1 MKFTKFATTC
11 ALALG
16 VMSSTALAET
26 TLKLATVAPLS
37 SPWGQWAQGVAKKI
51 EEESGGEMKI
61 EVIGDA
67 QLGDEQTIL
76 RQGMKGRV
84 DLVLVSN
91 IPLSLIGQEMDLVS
105 SPFLYDSVEQG
116 SCVAFNHLSEIL
128 GPSLREARLE
138 PLTWMEVGNYI
149 VFSKDEARTP
159 SALEGRKVRVAATTA
174 DELFAR
180 KIGAVGVPM
189 GTSDTIPA
197 LQTGNVEAAFLP
209 GVFGIAIGTHK
220 VAPNVTVS
228 NHTRLIG
235 TVAVSQRSYNKLSDQ
250 EKEWLSA
257 FTEGGAALSAAVLG
271 AEGALLGKLEG
282 AGLSVARLSDE
293 EAAEWRASADGL
305 REELAEQLG
314 PKAVS
319 ILEQINAAKVACGS

>member
-1 MKFTKFATTC
+1 MKLTKIASTC

-16 VMSSTALAET
+16 VMSSAALAET

-37 SPWGQWAQGVAKKI
+37 SPWGQWAQGVAQKI
-51 EEESGGEMKI
+51 EEVSGGEMKI

-105 SPFLYDSVEQG
+105 SPFLYDSIEQG

-235 TVAVSQRSYNKLSDQ
+235 TVAVSQRSFNKLSDQ

-282 AGLSVARLSDE
+282 AGLPVARLSDE

-319 ILEQINAAKVACGS
+319 ILAQINEAKAACGS

>member
-1 MKFTKFATTC
+1 MKLKSIATGI
-11 ALALG
+11 ALAAGLTG
-16 VMSSTALAET
+16 AAAQAET

-37 SPWGQWAQGVAKKI
+37 SPWGQWAQGVADQI
-51 EEESGGEMKI
+51 AEVSGGELKI

-84 DLVLVSN
+84 DLVMVSN
-91 IPLSLIGQEMDLVS
+91 IPLSLIGQELDLVS
-105 SPFLYDSVEQG
+105 SPFLYDSIEQG
-116 SCVAFNHLSEIL
+116 SCVAFDHLSDIL
-128 GPSLREARLE
+128 GPNLQEAGLE
-138 PLTWMEVGNYI
+138 PLSWMEVGNYI
-149 VFSKDEARTP
+149 VFSKEPVATP
-159 SALEGRKVRVAATTA
+159 ESLEGRKVRVAAPTA

-180 KIGAVGVPM
+180 KLGAVGVPM

-209 GVFGIAIGTHK
+209 GVFGIAIGAHK

-235 TVAVSQRSYNKLSDQ
+235 TVAVSGRTYKKLSDQ

-257 FTEGGAALSAAVLG
+257 FTQGGAALSAAVLG
-271 AEGALLGKLEG
+271 AEQALLGQLEG
-282 AGLSVARLSDE
+282 AGVPVVRLNDE
-293 EAAEWRASADGL
+293 QAAAWRASSDGM

-319 ILEQINAAKVACGS
+319 ILEQIEAAKQACES

>member
-16 VMSSTALAET
+16 VMSSTAFAET

-282 AGLSVARLSDE
+282 AGLPVARLSDE

>member
-1 MKFTKFATTC
+1 MKFKKFAAGC
-11 ALALG
+11 AMALSLFG
-16 VMSSTALAET
+16 TMAHAEK

-37 SPWGQWAQGVAKKI
+37 SPWGQWAQGVAAQI
-51 EEESGGEMKI
+51 EETSGGKLKI

-91 IPLSLIGQEMDLVS
+91 IPMSLIGQELDLVS
-105 SPFLYDSVEQG
+105 SPFLYDSIEQG
-116 SCVAFNHLSEIL
+116 SCVAFNHLSGIL
-128 GPSLREARLE
+128 GPNLQEAGLE
-138 PLTWMEVGNYI
+138 PLTWMEVGNYL
-149 VFSKDEARTP
+149 VFSKEPVRTP
-159 SALEGRKVRVAATTA
+159 DALQGRKVRVAATTA

-220 VAPNVTVS
+220 VAPHVTVS

-235 TVAVSQRSYNKLSDQ
+235 TIAASGRTYKKLSDQ

-257 FTEGGAALSAAVLG
+257 FTKAGPQLSSIILG

-282 AGLSVARLSDE
+282 AGVPVARLSDE
-293 EAAEWRASADGL
+293 EAAAWKASADGL
-305 REELAEQLG
+305 RTELAEQLG
-314 PKAVS
+314 PKAIA
-319 ILEQINAAKVACGS
+319 ILEKVEAAKLACGS

>member
-282 AGLSVARLSDE
+282 AGLRVARLSDE
-293 EAAEWRASADGL
+293 EAAEWHTSADGL

>member
-282 AGLSVARLSDE
+282 AGLPVARLSDE
-293 EAAEWRASADGL
+293 ESAEWRASADGL

>member
-282 AGLSVARLSDE
+282 AGLPVARLSDE

>member
-1 MKFTKFATTC
+1 MKLKSFVAGI
-11 ALALG
+11 ALAAGLT
-16 VMSSTALAET
+16 STASQAET
-26 TLKLATVAPLS
+26 VLKLGTVAPLS
-37 SPWGQWAQGVAKKI
+37 SPWGQWAQGVADQI
-51 EEESGGEMKI
+51 AEMSGGELKI

-84 DLVLVSN
+84 DLVMVSN
-91 IPLSLIGQEMDLVS
+91 IPLSLIGQELDLVS
-105 SPFLYDSVEQG
+105 SPFLYDSTEQG

-128 GPSLREARLE
+128 GPSLQDSGLE
-138 PLTWMEVGNYI
+138 PLTWMEVGNYL
-149 VFSKDEARTP
+149 VFSQEPARTP
-159 SALEGRKVRVAATTA
+159 DALEGQKVRVAATTA

-180 KIGAVGVPM
+180 RLGAVGVPM

-197 LQTGNVEAAFLP
+197 LQTGNVKAAFLP

-220 VAPNVTVS
+220 VAPHVTVS

-235 TVAVSQRSYNKLSDQ
+235 TVAVSGRSYKKLSDQ

-257 FTEGGAALSAAVLG
+257 FTEGGTGLSATILG
-271 AEGALLGKLEG
+271 AETALLGQLEG
-282 AGLSVARLSDE
+282 AGVPVAHLTDE
-293 EAAEWRASADGL
+293 EAAAWRAASDGL

-319 ILEQINAAKVACGS
+319 ILEQIEAAKQACGS